1 MSKNLLVDVDG
12 VLLDWD
18 TAFQKWM
25 ALEGFIVKEG
35 GDTEYKTHLRFV
47 TNVHKEAIPEDKAE
61 WLVKI
66 FNRSAWIGF
75 LEPYKDSVEIVKA
88 LKEKGYTFTAI
99 TSLTLDEPAQALRKM
114 NLAEV
119 FGEGTFQDIHFLETG
134 SGKNEVLSKMGQ
146 GHWWSEDK
154 PENAISTLVESVHEF
169 HWCKRSSRSF
179 LAKRLILGNIKV
191 RQKIR
196 QKSAVTKVSETMNK
210 ILEEKNG

>member
-18 TAFQKWM
+18 TAFQRWM

-35 GDTEYKTHLRFV
+35 GDIEYKTHLRFV

-119 FGEGTFQDIHFLETG
+119 FGEGTFQDIPLLETG

-146 GHWWSEDK
+146 GHWWIEDK
-154 PENAISTLVESVHEF
+154 PENAVVGLEHGLKPILLEHSYNKT
-169 HWCKRSSRSF
+169 F
-179 LAKRLILGNIKV
+179 LNTQIEKVPTWRNIY
-191 RQKIR
+191 KI
-196 QKSAVTKVSETMNK
+196 VTG
-210 ILEEKNG
+210 EKYVINS

>member
-18 TAFQKWM
+18 TAFQRWM

-35 GDTEYKTHLRFV
+35 GDTEYKTHLRCV
-47 TNVHKEAIPEDKAE
+47 RIVHKEAIPEDKAE

-134 SGKNEVLSKMGQ
+134 SGKNEILSKMGQ
-146 GHWWSEDK
+146 GHWWIEDK
-154 PENAISTLVESVHEF
+154 PENAVVGLEHGLKPILLEHSYNKT
-169 HWCKRSSRSF
+169 F
-179 LAKRLILGNIKV
+179 LNSQIEKVPTWRNIY
-191 RQKIR
+191 KI
-196 QKSAVTKVSETMNK
+196 VTG
-210 ILEEKNG
+210 EKYVINS